1 MTRWMPDT
9 APHQTALEPKDP
21 AMNQHTATALT
32 AGTPRTTGDSD
43 TADARVGTAPWVQ
56 RTSGRLTTA
65 ERRAL
70 LRPLARTHVQ
80 NAVGRLRLAV
90 GLHPGRNA
98 YVAPARLEPPT
109 SVLTRAAEE
118 RARRV
123 LPLPL
128 LNHSYRTYVFGRA
141 LGELEGTDVDT
152 ELLFAAALLHDT
164 GLVNPRGSADFTLAS
179 TRLARDVAEQVGLS
193 TSATDTMLTAITL
206 HYTPGI
212 TRDAGPV
219 AYLLAAGAAVDVVGL
234 RAWEL
239 PPTTLTEAVREHPR
253 TGFKTAVTEAFRQEA
268 ARVPEGRAQLLH
280 RYGAFSAA
288 VRFAPFDE

>member
-1 MTRWMPDT
+1 
-9 APHQTALEPKDP
+9 
-21 AMNQHTATALT
+21 MNHHTATAT
-32 AGTPRTTGDSD
+32 AAAGTARTADD
-43 TADARVGTAPWVQ
+43 TADVRIGTAPWVQ

-70 LRPLARTHVQ
+70 LRPLARTHAQ

-90 GLHPGRNA
+90 GLYPGRHA
-98 YVAPARLEPPT
+98 YVASARLEPPT
-109 SVLTRAAEE
+109 SVLTQAAEE

-141 LGELEGTDVDT
+141 LGELEQTDVDT

-164 GLVNPRGSADFTLAS
+164 GLVKPTGAADFTLTS
-179 TRLARDVAEQVGLS
+179 ARFAREIAEQVGLS
-193 TSATDTMLTAITL
+193 TAATDTMLTAITQ
-206 HYTPGI
+206 HYTPGVAP
-212 TRDAGPV
+212 DAGPV

-234 RAWEL
+234 RSWEL
-239 PPTTLTEAVREHPR
+239 PPATINQAVREHPR
-253 TGFKTAVTEAFRQEA
+253 EGFKTVFAETFRQEA
-268 ARVPEGRAQLLH
+268 ARVPEGRARLLH

-288 VRFAPFDE
+288 IRFAPYDE

>member
-1 MTRWMPDT
+1 MNRHIDT
-9 APHQTALEPKDP
+9 
-21 AMNQHTATALT
+21 N
-32 AGTPRTTGDSD
+32 D
-43 TADARVGTAPWVQ
+43 TRVGTAAWVE
-56 RTSGRLTTA
+56 RTSGRLTAA

-70 LRPLARTHVQ
+70 LRPLARTHAQ

-98 YVAPARLEPPT
+98 YVPPARLAPPT

-123 LPLPL
+123 LPVPL

-164 GLVNPRGSADFTLAS
+164 GLVNPTGTADFTLTSA
-179 TRLARDVAEQVGLS
+179 RLAREVAEQVGLS
-193 TSATDTMLTAITL
+193 TAATDTMLTAITQ
-206 HYTPGI
+206 HYTPGV
-212 TRDAGPV
+212 TVDAGPV

-234 RAWEL
+234 RSWEL
-239 PPTTLTEAVREHPR
+239 PPATITEAVREHPR
-253 TGFKTAVTEAFRQEA
+253 AGFKTAFTEAFRQEA
-268 ARVPEGRAQLLH
+268 ARVPEGRARLLH
-280 RYGAFSAA
+280 RYGAFAA
-288 VRFAPFDE
+288 AIRFAPFDE